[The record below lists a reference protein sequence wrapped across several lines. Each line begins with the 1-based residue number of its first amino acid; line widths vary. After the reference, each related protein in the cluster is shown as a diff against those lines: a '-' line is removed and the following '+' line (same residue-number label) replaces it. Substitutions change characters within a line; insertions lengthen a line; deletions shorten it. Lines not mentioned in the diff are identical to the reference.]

1 MSADAPATPFIHLL
15 DERVVRVEGDDAR
28 EWINGQVT
36 ADLREPRPG
45 STYALVLTLQ
55 GRVQSDAW
63 LSDEGEHLVMRLPEA
78 AADAVLAHLDRY
90 IIMEDVELEPDP
102 RRVLHVAGPGAAAR
116 VKSAGLEGLA
126 TPRLDAEGVDLLLPE
141 DGLEAARRALIEA
154 GVDEVDEAG
163 WERARIARGVPRWGR
178 DFGADT
184 LPQEAGLK
192 HAVSFD
198 KGCYLGYTTPH
209 GGPSANM
216 HGLFAK
222 HWAELRDSGRITA
235 EEFDATNFPQHY
247 RTVDEFKA
255 PLEDET
261 SAAHRLGLRLETIE
275 TRRTPCPFA
284 TAWANGEY
292 SSPEAFAKDYVP
304 TLRSWST
311 SVFVSGLSES
321 RPVEERNAIVEEF
334 WGKYEAAAAADPA
347 AHGMDYIHAFIVVR
361 KESA

>member
-36 ADLREPRPG
+36 AALREPRPG

-198 KGCYLGYTTPH
+198 KGCYLGQEPVVMLEHRGKPPKRLVRLELEDAVEVGAPVEAAERQVGRVT
-209 GGPSANM
+209 SAA
-216 HGLFAK
+216 GTRALALVK
-222 HWAELRDSGRITA
+222 RKALEG
-235 EEFDATNFPQHY
+235 E
-247 RTVDEFKA
+247 A
-255 PLEDET
+255 PLEVGGR
-261 SAAHRLGLRLETIE
+261 AL
-275 TRRTPCPFA
+275 TRWALVEGDA
-284 TAWANGEY
+284 TVARAGGE
-292 SSPEAFAKDYVP
+292 P
-304 TLRSWST
+304 
-311 SVFVSGLSES
+311 
-321 RPVEERNAIVEEF
+321 
-334 WGKYEAAAAADPA
+334 
-347 AHGMDYIHAFIVVR
+347 
-361 KESA
+361 